1 MRNFDSRPQRIL
13 LPAKV
18 GFIALSVLVA
28 LALNLL
34 PWGDFP
40 AIPDFV
46 ALVLVFW
53 CIHQPRRMGMGIPFA
68 VGLIMDAANATLMGQ
83 HAFAY
88 AVMAFGAMA
97 ISRRVLWFSMG
108 PQSMHVFGLLM
119 LGQLLILIVRM
130 LVGAS
135 FPGVL
140 IFMAS
145 VVGAALWPLA
155 TLSLLAPQRRPE
167 MVDENRPI

>member
-1 MRNFDSRPQRIL
+1 MRNFDNRPQRIL
-13 LPAKV
+13 LPAKA
-18 GFIALSVLVA
+18 GFIALSVVA
-28 LALNLL
+28 ALGLNLM

-40 AIPDFV
+40 GVPDFV

-68 VGLIMDAANATLMGQ
+68 IGLIMDAANATLMGQ
-83 HAFAY
+83 HALAY
-88 AVMAFGAMA
+88 AVMAFGAMT

-108 PQSMHVFGLLM
+108 PQSMHVFGLLIV
-119 LGQLLILIVRM
+119 GQLLVLLVRT

-135 FPGVL
+135 FPGFTL
-140 IFMAS
+140 FISSMT
-145 VVGAALWPLA
+145 GAVLWPLA
-155 TLSLLAPQRRPE
+155 TLILLAPQRRPE

>member
-13 LPAKV
+13 LPAKP
-18 GFIALSVLVA
+18 GFIALSVAAA
-28 LALNLL
+28 LGLNLM

-40 AIPDFV
+40 GVPDFV

-53 CIHQPRRMGMGIPFA
+53 CIHQPRRMGMSIPFA

-88 AVMAFGAMA
+88 AVMAFGAMT

-119 LGQLLILIVRM
+119 VGQLLVLLVGM

-135 FPGVL
+135 FPGL
-140 IFMAS
+140 AFFIAS
-145 VVGAALWPLA
+145 MIGAALWPLA
-155 TLSLLAPQRRPE
+155 TLILLAPQRRPE

>member
-68 VGLIMDAANATLMGQ
+68 V
-83 HAFAY
+83 
-88 AVMAFGAMA
+88 
-97 ISRRVLWFSMG
+97 
-108 PQSMHVFGLLM
+108 
-119 LGQLLILIVRM
+119 
-130 LVGAS
+130 
-135 FPGVL
+135 
-140 IFMAS
+140 
-145 VVGAALWPLA
+145 
-155 TLSLLAPQRRPE
+155 
-167 MVDENRPI
+167 

>member
-1 MRNFDSRPQRIL
+1 MRNFDNRPQRIL
-13 LPAKV
+13 LPAKA
-18 GFIALSVLVA
+18 GFIALSVVA
-28 LALNLL
+28 ALGLNLM

-40 AIPDFV
+40 GVPDFV

-68 VGLIMDAANATLMGQ
+68 IGLIMDAANATLMGQ
-83 HAFAY
+83 HALAY
-88 AVMAFGAMA
+88 AVMAFGAMT
-97 ISRRVLWFSMG
+97 ISRRVLWFGMG

-119 LGQLLILIVRM
+119 VGQLLVLLVRT

-135 FPGVL
+135 FPGFTL
-140 IFMAS
+140 FIAS
-145 VVGAALWPLA
+145 MTGAVLWPLA
-155 TLSLLAPQRRPE
+155 TLILLAPQRRPE